1 MSDGSLRTCL
11 GRDAEIPLR
20 EALAEGK
27 DALKQAISQQY
38 CKNRSVTASPG
49 SPGWAQH
56 EQDRRING

>member
-27 DALKQAISQQY
+27 DGLKQAISQAILQ
-38 CKNRSVTASPG
+38 KPEHHRFDQEVLNGRNMS
-49 SPGWAQH
+49 
-56 EQDRRING
+56 RIGG